1 VVHKILLLK
10 RGAMGDILM
19 TSPLIRQLRQNF
31 PDSQIDYCLAKPF
44 ESVLSK
50 NQNLNN
56 IIALDDKVFTIKGIL
71 KFIKF
76 LISVR
81 RKYDYIFILDKHW
94 YFNLMSRVIGAT
106 TIGFCRDRFSKLFLS
121 KSVKYN
127 DVNRYQV
134 LYYLDLLSASNLTV
148 PNYED
153 ICLDLVISE
162 GDKLNVAN
170 KLSEL
175 QIDKYVVIVNSGGNN
190 QYETSGIRMLPKEKV
205 LQLINGLLD
214 NGGKVILLG
223 GNQDKGNYANYIN
236 ELNIP
241 MNIYNFAGALSLA
254 SSAWLINNAKYFY
267 TTDCGAMH
275 LGVAMKVYVK
285 MTAFFGP
292 TNPRH
297 IIPIQHMNCTVWNDE
312 LIYDP
317 NYQLYG
323 DVDSKHPG
331 FFNNI
336 DITKYI
342 NYK

>member
-1 VVHKILLLK
+1 MIQKRILLIK

-19 TSPLIRQLRQNF
+19 TTPLIRQLRQNY
-31 PDSQIDYCLAKPF
+31 PNCQIDYCLAKPF
-44 ESVLSK
+44 ESALFK
-50 NQNLNN
+50 NQNLNK

-76 LISVR
+76 LLSIR
-81 RKYDYIFILDKHW
+81 RKYDYVFILDKHW
-94 YFNLMSRVIGAT
+94 YFNLMLRIIGAT
-106 TIGFCRDRFSKLFLS
+106 TIGFCRDKFSKLLLS
-121 KSVKYN
+121 KNVKYN

-134 LYYLDLLSASNLTV
+134 LYYLDLLNASS
-148 PNYED
+148 YED
-153 ICLDLVISE
+153 ISLDLAISD

-190 QYETSGIRMLPKEKV
+190 QYETSGIRMLPEKKV
-205 LQLINGLLD
+205 LQLIKGLLD

-223 GNQDKGNYANYIN
+223 GEQDKGNYANYIN
-236 ELNIP
+236 ALN
-241 MNIYNFAGALSLA
+241 NHKNLYNFAGVLSLP
-254 SSAWLINNAKYFY
+254 SSAWLIKNAEYFY

-275 LGVAMKVYVK
+275 LGVAMKVYAK
-285 MTAFFGP
+285 MSAFFGP

-297 IIPIQHMNCTVWNDE
+297 IIPLQHMNCTVWNDE

>member
-1 VVHKILLLK
+1 MKQKRILLIK

-19 TSPLIRQLRQNF
+19 TSPLIRQLRQNY
-31 PDSQIDYCLAKPF
+31 PNSQIDYCLAKPF
-44 ESVLSK
+44 ESVLFK

-76 LISVR
+76 LLSIR
-81 RKYDYIFILDKHW
+81 HKYDYVFILDKHW
-94 YFNLMSRVIGAT
+94 YFNIMSRVIGAT
-106 TIGFCRDRFSKLFLS
+106 TIGFCRDRLSKLLLS
-121 KSVKYN
+121 KSVEYN
-127 DVNRYQV
+127 NVNRYQV
-134 LYYLDLLSASNLTV
+134 LYYLDLLNASNLTV

-153 ICLDLVISE
+153 INLDLAISN

-175 QIDKYVVIVNSGGNN
+175 QIDRYIVIVNSGGNN
-190 QYETSGIRMLPKEKV
+190 QYETSGIRMLPEEKV
-205 LQLINGLLD
+205 LQLIKILLD
-214 NGGKVILLG
+214 RGLKLILLG
-223 GNQDKGNYANYIN
+223 GNQDKENYAHYIN
-236 ELNIP
+236 VLN
-241 MNIYNFAGALSLA
+241 NHESLYNFAGVLSLA
-254 SSAWLINNAKYFY
+254 SSAWLIKKAEHFY

-275 LGVAMKVYVK
+275 LGVAMKIYAK

-297 IIPIQHMNCTVWNDE
+297 IIPLEYLNRAFWNDE
-312 LIYDP
+312 SIYDP

-323 DVDSKHPG
+323 NINSKHHR

-336 DITKYI
+336 DI